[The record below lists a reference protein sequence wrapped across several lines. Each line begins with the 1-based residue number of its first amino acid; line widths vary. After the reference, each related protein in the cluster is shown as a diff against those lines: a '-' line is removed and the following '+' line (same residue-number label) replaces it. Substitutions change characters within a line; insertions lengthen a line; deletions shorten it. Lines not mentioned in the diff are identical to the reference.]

1 MRFAEIF
8 KIELFSKY
16 GQKAGCYINEIYDI
30 MYAKAKV
37 NMVQIPDARA
47 CMERTNLLHVS
58 APASPG
64 KRRFSGHLPERASET
79 LDG

>member
-1 MRFAEIF
+1 
-8 KIELFSKY
+8 
-16 GQKAGCYINEIYDI
+16 

-64 KRRFSGHLPERASET
+64 NRRFSGHLPERASET